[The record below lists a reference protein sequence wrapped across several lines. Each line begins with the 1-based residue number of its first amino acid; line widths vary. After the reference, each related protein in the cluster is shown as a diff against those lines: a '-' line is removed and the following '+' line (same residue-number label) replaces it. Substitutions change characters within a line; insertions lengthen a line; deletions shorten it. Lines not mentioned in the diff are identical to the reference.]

1 MRADVRG
8 RGERFW
14 IFTRDVH
21 RRCLQTKKTILE
33 EIEAVITDDNIYE
46 MPEIL
51 MSELWNHGGSHRH
64 RPSRS
69 YKIEI
74 VDLMLNK
81 RS

>member
-1 MRADVRG
+1 MQLNVWPIRNIRFKRSMRADVRG

-21 RRCLQTKKTILE
+21 RRCLQTKRTILE

-51 MSELWNHGGSHRH
+51 MSEL
-64 RPSRS
+64 
-69 YKIEI
+69 
-74 VDLMLNK
+74 
-81 RS
+81 